1 MSAMNEAQRPAGS
14 RPAGFLH
21 LSSRGRL
28 PNLPTRRF
36 KTGHSWI
43 LNQILM
49 VSAGLRTYIRNC
61 VGVVSIGID
70 LSPPCARERSMMP
83 RNFGFPKPV
92 DSRDQWPLAVFVA
105 VVLVIAALGI
115 FIA

>member
-1 MSAMNEAQRPAGS
+1 
-14 RPAGFLH
+14 
-21 LSSRGRL
+21 
-28 PNLPTRRF
+28 
-36 KTGHSWI
+36 
-43 LNQILM
+43 
-49 VSAGLRTYIRNC
+49 
-61 VGVVSIGID
+61 
-70 LSPPCARERSMMP
+70 MMP